1 MIGNHVVKVQSKA
14 ASLSGSSRKTVRS
27 MFNIGAP
34 LTNTVSSQQ
43 IHQRKITQR
52 KSIFTSER
60 AQRDRK

>member
-27 MFNIGAP
+27 MFNIGVP
-34 LTNTVSSQQ
+34 LTNMVSSQQ
-43 IHQRKITQR
+43 IHQRKITQQ